1 MGKPHGSQ
9 KNMDGKKYCKMNKSQ
24 VILYLQIAGRYD
36 KILWTHKI
44 QEKEGDIN
52 VHDNSIVKNWKC
64 GLSAVTSAGAVGTI
78 FSWSGETCVSVI
90 TAIISAISAFLIWRF
105 PDGEIIT
112 KSQANKAFA
121 AKVRHMR
128 NRYESLLTDI
138 LACDLSATEIQARR
152 DLLEEEENK
161 LFKETAPHT
170 SNEAV
175 KMAEKALNQKQDS
188 TTTMLELNTHL
199 PKHLQLSE
207 DLIKN
212 AISEH

>member
-1 MGKPHGSQ
+1 
-9 KNMDGKKYCKMNKSQ
+9 MDKSQ
-24 VILYLQIAGRYD
+24 VILYLQIAGRFD

-52 VHDNSIVKNWKC
+52 VRDNKRVKNWKC

-78 FSWSGETCVSVI
+78 FSWSGETCVSII

-105 PDGEIIT
+105 PDGELIT
-112 KSQANKAFA
+112 KSQANKAYA
-121 AKVRHMR
+121 AKIRHMR

-138 LACDLSATEIQARR
+138 LACDLSAAEIQARR
-152 DLLEEEENK
+152 SLLEEDENR

-207 DLIKN
+207 DLIKG
-212 AISEH
+212 AISEL

>member
-1 MGKPHGSQ
+1 MGRRKTWMV
-9 KNMDGKKYCKMNKSQ
+9 KNRKMKKSQ

-52 VHDNSIVKNWKC
+52 VRDNNIVKNWKC

-78 FSWSGETCVSVI
+78 FSWSGETCVSII

-112 KSQANKAFA
+112 KSQANKAYA

-152 DLLEEEENK
+152 SLLEEEENR
-161 LFKETAPHT
+161 LFKEIAPHT

>member
-1 MGKPHGSQ
+1 
-9 KNMDGKKYCKMNKSQ
+9 MDKSQ

-44 QEKEGDIN
+44 QEKEGEIN
-52 VHDNSIVKNWKC
+52 VRDNKRIKNWKC

-78 FSWSGETCVSVI
+78 FSWSGDACVSII
-90 TAIISAISAFLIWRF
+90 TAVISAISAFMIWRF
-105 PDGEIIT
+105 PDGEVIT
-112 KSQANKAFA
+112 KSQVNKTYA

-138 LACDLSATEIQARR
+138 LACDLSATEIQVRR

-170 SNEAV
+170 SYKAV
-175 KMAEKALNQKQDS
+175 KLAEKALNQKQDS

-207 DLIKN
+207 NLIKTVT
-212 AISEH
+212 SEHK